1 MRLSKD
7 FVVQEIGDEHILIP
21 IGGSSFSG
29 VVKNN
34 KTAAFIIRLLENE
47 ITEDAIIE
55 EMLNTYDV
63 TKEQAAADVHEALD
77 KFRRIGAIVE

>member
-7 FVVQEIGDEHILIP
+7 FVVQEIGDEQILVP
-21 IGGSSFSG
+21 IGGSSFYG
-29 VVKNN
+29 VAKNN
-34 KTAAFIIRLLENE
+34 KTAAFIIRLLENDV
-47 ITEDAIIE
+47 TEDAIVA

-77 KFRRIGAIVE
+77 KLRSIGAIVE

>member
-29 VVKNN
+29 VAKIN
-34 KTAAFIIRLLENE
+34 KTAAFIIRLLGNDVN
-47 ITEDAIIE
+47 EDAIVA

-63 TKEQAAADVHEALD
+63 TEEQAAADVRETLD
-77 KFRRIGAIVE
+77 KLRNLGAIEE

>member
-29 VVKNN
+29 IAKFN
-34 KTAAFIIRLLENE
+34 KTAAFIIHLLENDVTENAIVAE
-47 ITEDAIIE
+47 I
-55 EMLNTYDV
+55 LNTYDV
-63 TKEQAAADVHEALD
+63 TEEQASANVRETLD
-77 KFRRIGAIVE
+77 KLRSIGAIDE

>member
-7 FVVQEIGDEHILIP
+7 FVVQEIADEHILIP

-29 VVKNN
+29 VAKSN
-34 KTAAFIIRLLENE
+34 KTAAFIICLLEHE
-47 ITEDAIIE
+47 VTEDAIVK

-63 TKEQAAADVHEALD
+63 TKEQAAADVREVLD
-77 KFRRIGAIVE
+77 KLRNIGAIEK

>member
-47 ITEDAIIE
+47 VTEEAIVK

-63 TKEQAAADVHEALD
+63 TKEQATADVHEALD
-77 KFRRIGAIVE
+77 KLRRIGAIVE